1 MTPGRMGR
9 GLALLAVLCMLTV
22 FCFPAVQG
30 PYSVVHG
37 PVTVFHAARVAASL
51 RMTIARAGLRA
62 ALSYLSAAHLLRS
75 WTPVSKAECRPST
88 LAVGCGT
95 IVRC

>member
-1 MTPGRMGR
+1 MGC
-9 GLALLAVLCMLTV
+9 GLALLAVLCMLTA
-22 FCFPAVQG
+22 FFFPAVQG

-37 PVTVFHAARVAASL
+37 PVTVFHAARVGASL
-51 RMTIARAGLRA
+51 RMALARAGLRA
-62 ALSYLSAAHLLRS
+62 ALSYLGAALLLLS
-75 WTPVSKAECRPST
+75 WTPVSKAEYQPSK